1 MADRLRVTELDFDTI
16 KLNLKTFL
24 NQQSQFTDYDFEG
37 SGLNVLLDILA
48 YNTHY
53 NAYYLNMVANESFL
67 DSALLRDS
75 VVSHAKTLG
84 YLPHSMKAPNAT
96 INFLVNAP
104 TSTDGTLTI
113 PAGYSFLSNQ
123 IDSKVYNF
131 VVLEDTTVT
140 KANNSYYFENLDIS
154 EGQLITYSFNHNQ
167 TTNPKQT
174 FTLPDNDI
182 DTTSIKVGVSP
193 TSTTTDIAVYNLV
206 TDILDVTNDSE
217 VYYLQETKNGQYQ
230 IYFGNGVIGKTLPDG
245 AVVSVTYLVT
255 NGISANK
262 ANNFVGALTLTDSLN
277 ETLTNFTVT
286 PVSAASG
293 GAERETVDDIKFG
306 SAAQFATQN
315 RLITTKDYESYIR
328 KNYPSID
335 SISVW
340 GGEEETPRAY
350 GKVFV
355 SLKPKEDYYISET
368 EKRRILTEIIAPKA
382 IVSVE
387 TIIRDPEYLYL
398 LVSNYVQYNKNKT
411 TQNAEGIKN
420 SIKNSILL
428 YNQTFLNKFGA
439 TFVLSK
445 LQDSIDGVD
454 LNAILGSETILRL
467 QKRFEPDL
475 TISASYVINFNSVL
489 HRGTLTNRMTS
500 TEFDVFDRTGTR
512 RTVILEEVPQSYTGV
527 SSIQVTNRGAGF
539 ITNPTVTITGDG
551 VGATATAT
559 IVNGGLDTITITNR
573 GSGYTRAVAT
583 LSGGDGGYG
592 ATAIVIL
599 DARYGN
605 LRTIYFDDLAQRQVV
620 QEDVG
625 TIDYN
630 LGIVTL
636 NDLRILSVVSTDGLI
651 RLTIESE
658 RGIVTSNKS
667 TIITIDPTDTSSIT
681 TNLVEIEWVT
691 I

>member
-420 SIKNSILL
+420 SIRNSIIL

-559 IVNGGLDTITITNR
+559 IVNGGLDSITLTNR

-681 TNLVEIEWVT
+681 TNLVEIE
-691 I
+691 

>member
-1 MADRLRVTELDFDTI
+1 
-16 KLNLKTFL
+16 
-24 NQQSQFTDYDFEG
+24 
-37 SGLNVLLDILA
+37 
-48 YNTHY
+48 
-53 NAYYLNMVANESFL
+53 
-67 DSALLRDS
+67 
-75 VVSHAKTLG
+75 
-84 YLPHSMKAPNAT
+84 
-96 INFLVNAP
+96 
-104 TSTDGTLTI
+104 
-113 PAGYSFLSNQ
+113 
-123 IDSKVYNF
+123 
-131 VVLEDTTVT
+131 
-140 KANNSYYFENLDIS
+140 
-154 EGQLITYSFNHNQ
+154 
-167 TTNPKQT
+167 
-174 FTLPDNDI
+174 
-182 DTTSIKVGVSP
+182 
-193 TSTTTDIAVYNLV
+193 
-206 TDILDVTNDSE
+206 
-217 VYYLQETKNGQYQ
+217 
-230 IYFGNGVIGKTLPDG
+230 
-245 AVVSVTYLVT
+245 
-255 NGISANK
+255 
-262 ANNFVGALTLTDSLN
+262 
-277 ETLTNFTVT
+277 
-286 PVSAASG
+286 
-293 GAERETVDDIKFG
+293 
-306 SAAQFATQN
+306 
-315 RLITTKDYESYIR
+315 LITTKDYESYIR

-475 TISASYVINFNSVL
+475 TISASYVINFNSEL

-559 IVNGGLDTITITNR
+559 IVNGGLDSITVTNR

-667 TIITIDPTDTSSIT
+667 TIITIDPTDTNAIT
-681 TNLVEIEWVT
+681 TNLVEIE
-691 I
+691 

>member
-206 TDILDVTNDSE
+206 TDILDVTNDSQ

-512 RTVILEEVPQSYTGV
+512 RTVILEEIPQSYTGV

-559 IVNGGLDTITITNR
+559 IVNGGLDSITVTNR

-681 TNLVEIEWVT
+681 TNLVEIE
-691 I
+691 

>member
-1 MADRLRVTELDFDTI
+1 MVDRLRVTELDFDTI

-67 DSALLRDS
+67 DTALLRDS

-96 INFLVNAP
+96 INFLVSSPN
-104 TSTDGTLTI
+104 TTDGTLTI

-131 VVLEDTTVT
+131 VVLEDTIVT
-140 KANNSYYFENLDIS
+140 KANSSYYFENLDIS

-167 TTNPKQT
+167 TSNPKQT
-174 FTLPDNDI
+174 FLLPDNNI
-182 DTTSIKVGVSP
+182 DTTTIKVGVSSSP
-193 TSTTTDIAVYNLV
+193 TTTNIEIYSLV
-206 TDILDVTNDSE
+206 TDILDIKNDSS

-230 IYFGNGVIGKTLPDG
+230 IYFGNGIVGKSLPDG
-245 AVVSVTYLVT
+245 SVVSITYLVT
-255 NGISANK
+255 NGTSANK
-262 ANNFVGALTLTDSLN
+262 ANNFVGALTLSDSLSQ
-277 ETLTNFTVT
+277 TLTNFTVT
-286 PVSAASG
+286 PISAAAG
-293 GAERETVDDIKFG
+293 GSERETVDSIKF
-306 SAAQFATQN
+306 SSTAQFSTQN
-315 RLITTKDYESYIR
+315 RLITTKDYESYLT

-411 TQNAEGIKN
+411 TQNGEGIKN
-420 SIKNSILL
+420 SIKNAILL
-428 YNQTFLNKFGA
+428 YNQTYLNKFGA

-445 LQDSIDGVD
+445 LQDSVDGVD

-489 HRGTLTNRMTS
+489 YRGTLTNRMTS

-527 SSIQVTNRGAGF
+527 SSVQVTNRGAGF
-539 ITNPTVTITGDG
+539 ITNPIVTITGDG

-559 IVNGGLDTITITNR
+559 IVNGGLDSITLTNR

-599 DARYGN
+599 DARFGN

-636 NDLRILSVVSTDGLI
+636 NDLRILSVVSVDGLI
-651 RLTIESE
+651 RLTIQSE

-667 TIITIDPTDTSSIT
+667 TIITIDSTDTSSIV
-681 TNLVEIEWVT
+681 TNLVEIE
-691 I
+691 

>member
-131 VVLEDTTVT
+131 VVLEDITVT
-140 KANNSYYFENLDIS
+140 KANSSYYFENLDIS

-167 TTNPKQT
+167 TTNPKQN
-174 FTLPDNDI
+174 FTLPDNNI
-182 DTTSIKVGVSP
+182 DTTTIKVGVSP

-255 NGISANK
+255 NGTSANK

-512 RTVILEEVPQSYTGV
+512 RTVILEEIPQSYTGV

-559 IVNGGLDTITITNR
+559 IVNGGLDSITVTNR

-592 ATAIVIL
+592 ASALVIL

-605 LRTIYFDDLAQRQVV
+605 IRTIYFDALSQRQVV
-620 QEDVG
+620 NENVG

-630 LGIVTL
+630 SGTITL

-667 TIITIDPTDTSSIT
+667 TIITIDPTDTNAIT
-681 TNLVEIEWVT
+681 TNLVEIE
-691 I
+691 

>member
-527 SSIQVTNRGAGF
+527 SSVQVTNRGAGF

-559 IVNGGLDTITITNR
+559 IVNGGLDTITVTNR

-592 ATAIVIL
+592 ASALVIL

-605 LRTIYFDDLAQRQVV
+605 IRTIYFDALSQRQVV
-620 QEDVG
+620 NENVG

-630 LGIVTL
+630 SGTVTL
-636 NDLRILSVVSTDGLI
+636 NDLRILSVVSIDGLI

-667 TIITIDPTDTSSIT
+667 TIITIDPTDTNAIT
-681 TNLVEIEWVT
+681 TNLVEIE
-691 I
+691 

>member
-1 MADRLRVTELDFDTI
+1 
-16 KLNLKTFL
+16 
-24 NQQSQFTDYDFEG
+24 
-37 SGLNVLLDILA
+37 
-48 YNTHY
+48 
-53 NAYYLNMVANESFL
+53 
-67 DSALLRDS
+67 
-75 VVSHAKTLG
+75 
-84 YLPHSMKAPNAT
+84 
-96 INFLVNAP
+96 
-104 TSTDGTLTI
+104 
-113 PAGYSFLSNQ
+113 
-123 IDSKVYNF
+123 
-131 VVLEDTTVT
+131 
-140 KANNSYYFENLDIS
+140 LDIS

-512 RTVILEEVPQSYTGV
+512 RTVILEEIPQSYTGV

-592 ATAIVIL
+592 ASALVIL

-605 LRTIYFDDLAQRQVV
+605 IRTIYFDALSQRQVV
-620 QEDVG
+620 NENVG

-630 LGIVTL
+630 SGTITL

-667 TIITIDPTDTSSIT
+667 TIITIDPTDTNAIT
-681 TNLVEIEWVT
+681 TNLVEIE
-691 I
+691 

>member
-217 VYYLQETKNGQYQ
+217 VYYLQETKKGQYQ

-255 NGISANK
+255 NGTSANK

-559 IVNGGLDTITITNR
+559 IVNGGLDSITVTNR

-592 ATAIVIL
+592 ASALVIL

-605 LRTIYFDDLAQRQVV
+605 IRTIYFDALSQRQVV
-620 QEDVG
+620 NENVG

-630 LGIVTL
+630 SGTITL
-636 NDLRILSVVSTDGLI
+636 NDLRILSVVSIDGLI

-667 TIITIDPTDTSSIT
+667 TIITIDPTDTNAIT
-681 TNLVEIEWVT
+681 TNLVEIE
-691 I
+691 

>member
-1 MADRLRVTELDFDTI
+1 MVDRLRVTELDFDTI

-67 DSALLRDS
+67 DTALLRDS

-96 INFLVNAP
+96 INFLVSSPN
-104 TSTDGTLTI
+104 TTDGTLTI

-131 VVLEDTTVT
+131 VVLNDTIVT
-140 KANNSYYFENLDIS
+140 KANSSYYFENLDIS

-167 TTNPKQT
+167 TSNPKQT
-174 FTLPDNDI
+174 FLLPDNNI
-182 DTTSIKVGVSP
+182 DTTTIKVGVSSSP
-193 TSTTTDIAVYNLV
+193 TTTNIEIYSLV
-206 TDILDVTNDSE
+206 TDILDIKNDSS

-230 IYFGNGVIGKTLPDG
+230 IYFGNGIVGKSLPDG
-245 AVVSVTYLVT
+245 SVVSITYLVT
-255 NGISANK
+255 NGTSANK
-262 ANNFVGALTLTDSLN
+262 ANNFVGALTLSDSLSQ
-277 ETLTNFTVT
+277 TLTNFTVT
-286 PVSAASG
+286 PISAAAG
-293 GAERETVDDIKFG
+293 GSERETVDSIKF
-306 SAAQFATQN
+306 SSTAQFSTQN
-315 RLITTKDYESYIR
+315 RLITTKDYESYLT

-350 GKVFV
+350 GKVYV
-355 SLKPKEDYYISET
+355 SIKPKEDYYISET

-420 SIKNSILL
+420 SIKNAILL
-428 YNQTFLNKFGA
+428 YNQTYLNKFGA

-445 LQDSIDGVD
+445 LQDSVDGVD

-475 TISASYVINFNSVL
+475 TISASYIINFNSVL
-489 HRGTLTNRMTS
+489 YRGTLTNRMTS

-527 SSIQVTNRGAGF
+527 SSVQVTNRGAGF

-559 IVNGGLDTITITNR
+559 IVNGGLDSITLTNR

-651 RLTIESE
+651 RLTIQSE

-667 TIITIDPTDTSSIT
+667 TIITIDSTDTSSIV
-681 TNLVEIEWVT
+681 TNLVEIE
-691 I
+691 

>member
-16 KLNLKTFL
+16 KSNLQTFL

-96 INFLVNAP
+96 INFLVSAP

-113 PAGYSFLSNQ
+113 PSGYSFLSNQ

-131 VVLEDTTVT
+131 VVLEDTIVT
-140 KANNSYYFENLDIS
+140 KANSSYYFENLNIS

-167 TTNPKQT
+167 TSNPKQV

-182 DTTSIKVGVSP
+182 DTTTIKVGVSP
-193 TSTTTDIAVYNLV
+193 SPTTTEIAVYNLV
-206 TDILDVTNDSE
+206 TDILDVTNDSQ

-230 IYFGNGVIGKTLPDG
+230 IYFGNGIVGKSLPDG
-245 AVVSVTYLVT
+245 SVVSVTYLVT
-255 NGISANK
+255 NGTSANK

-527 SSIQVTNRGAGF
+527 SSVQVTNRGAGF

-559 IVNGGLDTITITNR
+559 IVNGGLDSITVTNR

-592 ATAIVIL
+592 ASALVIL

-605 LRTIYFDDLAQRQVV
+605 IRTIYFDALSQRQVV
-620 QEDVG
+620 NENVG

-630 LGIVTL
+630 SGTITL
-636 NDLRILSVVSTDGLI
+636 NDLRILSVVSIDGLI

-667 TIITIDPTDTSSIT
+667 TIITIDPTDTNAIT

>member
-230 IYFGNGVIGKTLPDG
+230 IYFGNGVIGKALPDG

-255 NGISANK
+255 NGTSANK

-559 IVNGGLDTITITNR
+559 IVNGGLDSITVTNR

-592 ATAIVIL
+592 ASALVIL

-605 LRTIYFDDLAQRQVV
+605 IRTIYFDALSQRQVV
-620 QEDVG
+620 NENVG

-630 LGIVTL
+630 SGTITL
-636 NDLRILSVVSTDGLI
+636 NDLRILSVVSIDGLI

-667 TIITIDPTDTSSIT
+667 TIITIDPTDTNAIT
-681 TNLVEIEWVT
+681 TNLVEIE
-691 I
+691 

>member
-230 IYFGNGVIGKTLPDG
+230 IYFGNGVIGKALPDG

-255 NGISANK
+255 NGTSANK

-559 IVNGGLDTITITNR
+559 IVNGGLDSITVTNR

-592 ATAIVIL
+592 ASALVIL

-605 LRTIYFDDLAQRQVV
+605 IRTIYFDALSQRQVV
-620 QEDVG
+620 NENVG

-630 LGIVTL
+630 SGTITL
-636 NDLRILSVVSTDGLI
+636 NDLRILSVVSIDGLI

>member
-255 NGISANK
+255 NGTSANK

-454 LNAILGSETILRL
+454 LNAILGSETVLRL

-512 RTVILEEVPQSYTGV
+512 RTVILEEIPQSYTGV

-559 IVNGGLDTITITNR
+559 IVNGGLDTITVTNR

-592 ATAIVIL
+592 ASALVIL

-605 LRTIYFDDLAQRQVV
+605 IRTIYFDDLSQRQVV
-620 QEDVG
+620 NENVG

-630 LGIVTL
+630 SGTITL
-636 NDLRILSVVSTDGLI
+636 NDLRILSVVSIDGLI

-667 TIITIDPTDTSSIT
+667 TIITIDPTDTNAIT
-681 TNLVEIEWVT
+681 TNLVEIE
-691 I
+691 

>member
-255 NGISANK
+255 NGTSANK

-454 LNAILGSETILRL
+454 LNAILGSETVLRL

-512 RTVILEEVPQSYTGV
+512 RTVILEEIPQSYTGV

-559 IVNGGLDTITITNR
+559 IVNGGLDTITVTNR

-592 ATAIVIL
+592 ASALVIL

-605 LRTIYFDDLAQRQVV
+605 IRTIYFDDLSQRQVV
-620 QEDVG
+620 NENVG

-630 LGIVTL
+630 SGTITL

-667 TIITIDPTDTSSIT
+667 TIITIDPTDTNAIT